1 MLVLARAVVGS
12 STQNSVVGEMV
23 AAKSSAKSSAAG
35 AGAGAE
41 ESAPAP
47 AAAPAPE
54 AAIVKAAV
62 VTNALGGH
70 KGAPMQWGGCR
81 YNVLWRATFAECRVD
96 L

>member
-1 MLVLARAVVGS
+1 
-12 STQNSVVGEMV
+12 MV

-70 KGAPMQWGGCR
+70 KGAPMQWGVAGTMCCGT
-81 YNVLWRATFAECRVD
+81 VTRATFAECRVD